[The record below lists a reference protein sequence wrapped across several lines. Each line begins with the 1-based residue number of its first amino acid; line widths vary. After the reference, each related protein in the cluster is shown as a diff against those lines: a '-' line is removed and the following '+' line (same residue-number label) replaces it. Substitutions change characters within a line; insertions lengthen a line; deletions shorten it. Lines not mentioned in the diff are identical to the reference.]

1 MSAAA
6 EKVSPMMPK
15 LQPGQTFLAGLIAGR
30 RRISGQSGSLWLT
43 VIKLPAADEFSH
55 PATVEVRSHS
65 PIGDVNEK
73 WQGVVTVTGYPR
85 SYNTKPD
92 PETGEIKAVKT
103 AQVALEVV
111 EA

>member
-1 MSAAA
+1 MSATS
-6 EKVSPMMPK
+6 EKISPMVPK
-15 LQPGQTFLAGLIAGR
+15 LQMGQAFLSGLVAGR
-30 RRISGQSGSLWLT
+30 RRITGQNGSIWLS

-55 PATVEVRSHS
+55 PATIEVRSS
-65 PIGDVNEK
+65 TPIGDVNEK
-73 WQGVVTVTGYPR
+73 WSGIVTVTGYPR

-92 PETGEIKAVKT
+92 PETGEIKSVKT